1 MKEEEALLVQVYS
14 DLIDGFGTNH
24 ARVYFSL
31 LSSEVKTARQIM
43 DETGICKATVYAVL
57 KELINCG
64 LIRCSNTTPRNY
76 FILDPVKVF
85 TQKVEEQ
92 KKKLLKRL
100 RKLEKVIENG
110 NGEAEEEFLIKIGR
124 GKQTKLINLRTKEQI
139 KSRDEALQVKKYLEE
154 FIREIPEKKREHV
167 NYRLY

>member
-1 MKEEEALLVQVYS
+1 MPKTARGGTMKEEETLLMQVYS

-24 ARVYFSL
+24 AKVYFCL
-31 LSSEVKTARQIM
+31 LSSEVKTAKQIM
-43 DETGICKATVYAVL
+43 DETGICKATGYAVL
-57 KELINCG
+57 KELINGG

-100 RKLEKVIENG
+100 RKLEMVIENG
-110 NGEAEEEFLIKIGR
+110 NGEAE
-124 GKQTKLINLRTKEQI
+124 
-139 KSRDEALQVKKYLEE
+139 
-154 FIREIPEKKREHV
+154 
-167 NYRLY
+167 

>member
-1 MKEEEALLVQVYS
+1 MKEEESLLIQVYS

-24 ARVYFSL
+24 ARVYFCL

-43 DETGICKATVYAVL
+43 DGTGICKATVYAVL

-85 TQKVEEQ
+85 TQKVEER
-92 KKKLLKRL
+92 KRKLLKRL

-110 NGEAEEEFLIKIGR
+110 TAEDDEEFLIKIGR
-124 GKQTKLINLRTKEQI
+124 GKQTKLINLKTKEQI
-139 KSRDEALQVKKYLEE
+139 KNRGEALQVKKYLEE
-154 FIREIPEKKREHV
+154 FIRKIPEKGKEYL
-167 NYRLY
+167 NYRVY